1 MIKSEIYLETLLE
14 TLNLS
19 RRLADVKSCCT
30 TAMTSRG
37 RFTRRPMTRKWCP
50 WSRVPRRRGACQ
62 VVCCLLLVNSFSRM
76 ITHFV
81 IHSIL
86 RDWRRKKTDQDLP
99 PYNGFGSEEDSK
111 TSCNGLE
118 PRPPQR
124 DFYKFMNRDRYIS
137 VRMRGAVR
145 PSFGTIHK

>member
-1 MIKSEIYLETLLE
+1 MY
-14 TLNLS
+14 
-19 RRLADVKSCCT
+19 DCDD
-30 TAMTSRG
+30 
-37 RFTRRPMTRKWCP
+37 FTRTFYKEAYDKEM
-50 WSRVPRRRGACQ
+50 VPVEQSAPPKRCGSSC
-62 VVCCLLLVNSFSRM
+62 VLLVACKFA
-76 ITHFV
+76 HFV
-81 IHSIL
+81 IHSML

-137 VRMRGAVR
+137 VRMRDAVR
-145 PSFGTIHK
+145 PSFGTIQK